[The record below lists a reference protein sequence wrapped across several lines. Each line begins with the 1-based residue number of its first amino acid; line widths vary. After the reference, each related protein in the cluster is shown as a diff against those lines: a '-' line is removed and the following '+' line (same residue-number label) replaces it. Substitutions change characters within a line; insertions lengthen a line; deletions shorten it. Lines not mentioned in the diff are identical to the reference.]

1 MRLLFSNAQ
10 SPDLCALPNELLI
23 QILTHLPTKILL
35 HVAPVCHL
43 FQILTARIIHTR
55 LLQAVT
61 SRDYSLQLRC
71 HHPAA
76 DYTNEFYD
84 YLGTPGLGA
93 AAHARALPSND
104 DAAKSG
110 LGGLYS
116 RFGPAQ
122 RDEQK
127 CNAGRVINMDEHELF
142 SQLCTSLTLIK
153 TVRYGRVYVQK
164 KRTFRLF
171 RDWLARCAS
180 HSNDSIRHG
189 VCVEWNQ
196 VTSQEC
202 SLSSSE
208 LDHTIWTDQ
217 SQNVGLRVRVH
228 DSKSSAEEQ
237 HGPLQDADK
246 DQPVSYDLDIEELMI
261 RSTFLLDSLERLS
274 VSNKEWTRMAMVFE
288 YLMAQN
294 TN

>member
-1 MRLLFSNAQ
+1 M
-10 SPDLCALPNELLI
+10 
-23 QILTHLPTKILL
+23 
-35 HVAPVCHL
+35 CHL

-55 LLQAVT
+55 LLQAV
-61 SRDYSLQLRC
+61 SPKDYSLRLRC

-76 DYTNEFYD
+76 DSTKSNESYD

-93 AAHARALPSND
+93 AAHARASPSND
-104 DAAKSG
+104 NTAKSG
-110 LGGLYS
+110 PGVLYS

-127 CNAGRVINMDEHELF
+127 CNVGRVINMDEHELF

-153 TVRYGRVYVQK
+153 TVQNGRVYVQK
-164 KRTFRLF
+164 KSTFRLF

-180 HSNDSIRHG
+180 HSNDFIRDG
-189 VCVEWNQ
+189 VCVERIQ

-208 LDHTIWTDQ
+208 LDRTIWTDQ

-228 DSKSSAEEQ
+228 DRKSSMEEQ
-237 HGPLQDADK
+237 HGQLQNTDK
-246 DQPVSYDLDIEELMI
+246 DQPVSYDLEIEGM
-261 RSTFLLDSLERLS
+261 
-274 VSNKEWTRMAMVFE
+274 
-288 YLMAQN
+288 
-294 TN
+294 